1 MKIYLR
7 EIRTRKNISI
17 RKLAK
22 KSGVSKATISNI
34 EGGMV
39 DPKVV
44 TISKLCNALGVEI
57 NEMVDIRN

>member
-7 EIRTRKNISI
+7 EIRSKKSISI
-17 RKLAK
+17 RNLAK

-39 DPKVV
+39 DPKVI
-44 TISKLCNALGVEI
+44 TISRLCIALRVEI
-57 NEMVDIRN
+57 NEMVDIRK